1 MQFELAARLGGASF
15 GVAAFL
21 GLLATG
27 LQHWQVLPLLFDAEK
42 FERRLSEHEDEPEP
56 WAPEDGAER
65 TSYTIL
71 SNIAITW
78 GFSLAL
84 HAGMLLY
91 NRPVTV
97 WQGVGLGV
105 GGWVTFILSPCAGLS
120 PELPG
125 MAGAELRLRQDWWLG
140 ACVASALGIAV
151 ALSGGLVAHA
161 AACKPGVATHAVWL
175 ATVLVGGLVLLA
187 PHMAGAPHPAE
198 GGDAEGGHD
207 HRSLALAAAAVEGG
221 YQGTA
226 HRALDGHEEA
236 AGPPLGMAA
245 EFSVAVL
252 LTTAVYWVLMGALC
266 AGGFTLAMGYPAAT
280 QGSTTRM
287 PTEVGLG
294 DMPPDVARPV
304 IVRLDVDKV
313 SSEDAV

>member
-27 LQHWQVLPLLFDAEK
+27 LQHWQVLPLLFDAEA
-42 FERRLSEHEDEPEP
+42 FERRLSEEHEHEAEP

-71 SNIAITW
+71 SNIAISW
-78 GFSLAL
+78 GFALAL

-91 NRPVTV
+91 NRPVTA

-125 MAGAELRLRQDWWLG
+125 MAGAELLLRQEWWLG
-140 ACVASALGIAV
+140 ACIASALGIAI
-151 ALSGGLVAHA
+151 ALSGGLVARA
-161 AACKPGVATHAVWL
+161 AACKPGAATHAVRL
-175 ATVLVGGLVLLA
+175 AAVLLGGIVLMA

-198 GGDAEGGHD
+198 GGEAEGG
-207 HRSLALAAAAVEGG
+207 HRSLALAAVEGG
-221 YQGTA
+221 YPGGA
-226 HRALDGHEEA
+226 RRALDGHSEAEGA

-252 LTTAVYWVLMGALC
+252 LTTAVYWVLMGTLC
-266 AGGFTLAMGYPAAT
+266 AGGFTLAMGYPE
-280 QGSTTRM
+280 GPTTRM
-287 PTEVGLG
+287 PTEVSLG

-304 IVRLDVDKV
+304 MARLDVDKV
-313 SSEDAV
+313 

>member
-27 LQHWQVLPLLFDAEK
+27 LQHWQVLPLLFDAEA
-42 FERRLSEHEDEPEP
+42 FERRLSEEHEHEAEP

-65 TSYTIL
+65 TSYIIL
-71 SNIAITW
+71 SNIAISW
-78 GFSLAL
+78 GFALAL

-91 NRPVTV
+91 NRPVTA

-125 MAGAELRLRQDWWLG
+125 MAGAELLLRQEWWLG
-140 ACVASALGIAV
+140 ACIASALGIAI
-151 ALSGGLVAHA
+151 ALSGGLVARA
-161 AACKPGVATHAVWL
+161 AACKPGAATHAVRL
-175 ATVLVGGLVLLA
+175 AAVLLGVVVLMA

-198 GGDAEGGHD
+198 GGDAEGGH
-207 HRSLALAAAAVEGG
+207 RSLALAAVEGG
-221 YQGTA
+221 YPGGA
-226 HRALDGHEEA
+226 LRALDGHSEAEGA

-252 LTTAVYWVLMGALC
+252 LTTAVYWVLMGTLC
-266 AGGFTLAMGYPAAT
+266 AGGFTLAMGYPE
-280 QGSTTRM
+280 GPTTRM
-287 PTEVGLG
+287 PTEVSLG

-304 IVRLDVDKV
+304 MARLDG
-313 SSEDAV
+313 